1 MTVGTGRLP
10 DVAAAAAALS
20 CWGIGGTAWPTSC
33 RGVAMSPRV
42 SRICFATM
50 LLTFAP
56 TDRRGFLPPAPSSR
70 DGRARAR
77 APPAEAIPP
86 ALTTLTALMLSWAE
100 REEKGAPPP
109 PLGSGVLEEEGVN
122 WCLCLGGKLDSGCCT
137 CDPQDRFRSAVGSGA
152 NVTVVL
158 LLLLLLLLLMLF
170 LAWYGLAPCGG
181 PLARDGVPWYGPC
194 PWKGVPWYGP
204 CPWKG
209 VPWYGGCPWKGVPW
223 YGGCPWKGVPW

>member
-1 MTVGTGRLP
+1 MLALVGAAILVPASRGTGADADADAGPDPGCLELLPLLAPPREAVGGVAAMTVGTGRLP
-10 DVAAAAAALS
+10 DAAAAAAALS
-20 CWGIGGTAWPTSC
+20 CWGIGGTVWPTSC

-86 ALTTLTALMLSWAE
+86 ALTALTALVLSWAE
-100 REEKGAPPP
+100 REEEKGAPPP

-122 WCLCLGGKLDSGCCT
+122 
-137 CDPQDRFRSAVGSGA
+137 
-152 NVTVVL
+152 
-158 LLLLLLLLLMLF
+158 
-170 LAWYGLAPCGG
+170 
-181 PLARDGVPWYGPC
+181 
-194 PWKGVPWYGP
+194 
-204 CPWKG
+204 
-209 VPWYGGCPWKGVPW
+209 
-223 YGGCPWKGVPW
+223 